1 MLHLGYNTSYKYFKD
16 DYNYSGEIIMD
27 DTNNSLEN
35 ENTSTAQKPRI
46 KVNAR
51 TAAMAKITPLQLAKI
66 SHELRTFLNSITGI
80 AQVLQ
85 LDNQLSPEEIR
96 ECINSIQQ
104 TSSDLLSLTNDILDF
119 TTLGQGELQIPL
131 STINLQ
137 QTIEQTIREFVLRA
151 KQKKLSL
158 VVEYSHDAPQLVK
171 GNAHRVRQILSHL
184 LDNALKSTQ
193 EGTISVNLSN
203 TTDPITNAHY
213 AKISIKDTGIGIS
226 PEKLSAIFS
235 HFPHHDENI
244 DNHFIYQ
251 KSGAGIG
258 LMIVAQLVESM
269 HGSIDVKS
277 EINKGSEFTFTLPIV
292 VEPEIVR
299 ELAEI
304 KDKVAGLKVLIMS
317 DDLKRCEFLKHQL
330 TDWGMICTTTN
341 LRDALFTLRNAEEKQ
356 DPWQIAIISTA
367 TIDQHTAYFARTLK
381 ANNLYNHLLLLFAP
395 PTPIQTYENEQALA
409 SGFAAVLTPL
419 QPTSLMKDLA
429 EAWNTWSLKI
439 PSTIPT
445 VSFKKHAILL
455 VEDNAV
461 NQKVAKILLSELNC
475 QVDLA
480 ENGQIAINLLYNN
493 RYDLVFMDI
502 SLPDMSGI
510 EVTNELRRR
519 ENNKRR
525 VPVIALTADST
536 LSDNEKL
543 LTMGIDD
550 YLIKPYTLEQLDSM
564 LKKWIKSKLM
574 N

>member
-1 MLHLGYNTSYKYFKD
+1 
-16 DYNYSGEIIMD
+16 MD
-27 DTNNSLEN
+27 DTDNSLAN
-35 ENTSTAQKPRI
+35 ENTTSQKPRI
-46 KVNAR
+46 KVNTS

-119 TTLGQGELQIPL
+119 ATLGQGQLQIPL

-137 QTIEQTIREFVLRA
+137 HTIEQTIREFVLRA
-151 KQKKLSL
+151 KQKRLSL
-158 VVEYSHDAPQLVK
+158 VVEYSHDAPQLVR
-171 GNAHRVRQILSHL
+171 GNAHRLRQILSHL
-184 LDNALKSTQ
+184 LDNALKCTH
-193 EGTISVNLSN
+193 EGTISVMLSHITD
-203 TTDPITNAHY
+203 TTTGSHY
-213 AKISIKDTGIGIS
+213 AKISVKDTGTGIS

-235 HFPHHDENI
+235 HFPHHDENN
-244 DNHFIYQ
+244 DNQFIYQ
-251 KSGAGIG
+251 KSGSGIG

-269 HGSIDVKS
+269 QGTIDVKS
-277 EINKGSEFTFTLPIV
+277 EVNKGSEFTFTLPIV
-292 VEPEIVR
+292 IEPEIDR
-299 ELAEI
+299 ELAYI
-304 KDKVAGLKVLIMS
+304 KQTVAGLRVLIMS
-317 DDLKRCEFLKHQL
+317 DDIKRCEFLKHQL
-330 TDWGMICTTTN
+330 NDWGINCTTTN
-341 LRDALFTLRNAEEKQ
+341 LRDALFTLRNAEEQK
-356 DPWQIAIISTA
+356 PWQVAIISTT

-395 PTPIQTYENEQALA
+395 PTPIQIYEHEQALA
-409 SGFAAVLTPL
+409 TGFAAVLTPL
-419 QPTSLMKDLA
+419 QPTSFMKDLA
-429 EAWNTWSLKI
+429 QAWQTWSQKL

-480 ENGQIAINLLYNN
+480 ENGQTAINLLYNN

-525 VPVIALTADST
+525 VPVIALTADSS

-550 YLIKPYTLEQLDSM
+550 YLIKPYTLEQLDGI
-564 LKKWIKSKLM
+564 LKKWIKNSSTS
-574 N
+574 

>member
-1 MLHLGYNTSYKYFKD
+1 
-16 DYNYSGEIIMD
+16 MD

-184 LDNALKSTQ
+184 LDNALKSTH
-193 EGTISVNLSN
+193 EGTISINLSN
-203 TTDPITNAHY
+203 TTDPTTNAHY
-213 AKISIKDTGIGIS
+213 AKISIKDTGTGIS

-269 HGSIDVKS
+269 HGSIDVNS

-299 ELAEI
+299 ELADI
-304 KDKVAGLKVLIMS
+304 KEKVAGLKVLIMS

-341 LRDALFTLRNAEEKQ
+341 LRDALFTLRSAEEKQ

-564 LKKWIKSKLM
+564 LKKWIKSKSI

>member
-1 MLHLGYNTSYKYFKD
+1 MEDSK
-16 DYNYSGEIIMD
+16 
-27 DTNNSLEN
+27 NSLSN
-35 ENTSTAQKPRI
+35 DNATSQKPRI
-46 KVNAR
+46 KINSR
-51 TAAMAKITPLQLAKI
+51 SSAMAKITPLQLAKI

-85 LDNQLSPEEIR
+85 LDNQLSQEEIR

-119 TTLGQGELQIPL
+119 TTLGQGQLQIPL

-158 VVEYSHDAPQLVK
+158 VVEYSHDAPQLVLS
-171 GNAHRVRQILSHL
+171 NAHRVRQILSHL
-184 LDNALKSTQ
+184 LDNALKFTHQ
-193 EGTISVNLSN
+193 GTISVSLSN
-203 TTDPITNAHY
+203 TTDPATSAHY

-226 PEKLSAIFS
+226 SKKLTAIFS
-235 HFPHHDENI
+235 QFPHHNENLE
-244 DNHFIYQ
+244 NQFIYQ
-251 KSGAGIG
+251 KADVGIG
-258 LMIVAQLVESM
+258 LMIVAQLVECM
-269 HGSIDVKS
+269 HGTVDVKS
-277 EINKGSEFTFTLPIV
+277 EEGNGSEFTFTLPVV
-292 VEPEIVR
+292 VEPEVDR
-299 ELAEI
+299 ELADI
-304 KDKVAGLKVLIMS
+304 HQRLTGLRVLIMS
-317 DDLKRCEFLKHQL
+317 DDEHRCEFLKHQL
-330 TDWGMICTTTN
+330 SEWGMICTTTN
-341 LRDALFTLRNAEEKQ
+341 LRDALFTLRHAEEKQ
-356 DPWQIAIISTA
+356 NPWQVAIISTP

-381 ANNLYNHLLLLFAP
+381 ANGLYNHLLLLFAP
-395 PTPIQTYENEQALA
+395 PIPVQTYELEQALA
-409 SGFAAVLTPL
+409 SGFAGTLTPL
-419 QPTSLMKDLA
+419 QPTTFMKDLVH
-429 EAWNTWSLKI
+429 AWQAWPQKMPNA
-439 PSTIPT
+439 IPT

-480 ENGQIAINLLYNN
+480 ENGQTAINLLYNN

-519 ENNKRR
+519 ENNKRH

-550 YLIKPYTLEQLDSM
+550 YLIKPYTLEQLDGM
-564 LKKWIKSKLM
+564 LQ
-574 N
+574 